1 MNYILN
7 LLQGMFEMNANP
19 KDACIGFHKA
29 FAYKW
34 NRMKRK
40 KSKNIWEIVCG
51 AKDEITKPTIMF
63 FVLVL
68 RMAWKN
74 PEIQSRKSIRKKVS
88 RRLLEKSQL
97 FVFMVKAPQTSN
109 QFQKSLE
116 LYQIYVTRNICPGQ
130 PQSEWFS
137 IENEFIVTKNSNKKL
152 TIKKEQIQFL
162 FKAANRSKGN
172 TEQCVFP

>member
-1 MNYILN
+1 
-7 LLQGMFEMNANP
+7 
-19 KDACIGFHKA
+19 
-29 FAYKW
+29 
-34 NRMKRK
+34 MKRK
-40 KSKNIWEIVCG
+40 K
-51 AKDEITKPTIMF
+51 AKIFGKLCAAPKMKSQNQQLCFLYWCFEWHKKTPKFKADFVDETEK
-63 FVLVL
+63 
-68 RMAWKN
+68 AN
-74 PEIQSRKSIRKKVS
+74 QKKVS
-88 RRLLEKSQL
+88 RRLLERSQL

-116 LYQIYVTRNICPGQ
+116 LYQIFVTKNICPGQ

-162 FKAANRSKGN
+162 FKAENRSKGN

>member
-1 MNYILN
+1 MLALDSTR
-7 LLQGMFEMNANP
+7 LLHINEIEWSEKKAKIFGKLCAAPKMKSQNQQLCFLYWCFEWHKKKP
-19 KDACIGFHKA
+19 K
-29 FAYKW
+29 
-34 NRMKRK
+34 
-40 KSKNIWEIVCG
+40 
-51 AKDEITKPTIMF
+51 
-63 FVLVL
+63 
-68 RMAWKN
+68 
-74 PEIQSRKSIRKKVS
+74 IQSRKSIGKKFS
-88 RRLLEKSQL
+88 RRLLGKSQL

>member
-1 MNYILN
+1 MPIQKMLALDSTRLLHINEIEWSEKKAKIFGKLCAAPKMKSQNQQLCFLYWCFEWHKKTARNSKQIL
-7 LLQGMFEMNANP
+7 
-19 KDACIGFHKA
+19 
-29 FAYKW
+29 
-34 NRMKRK
+34 
-40 KSKNIWEIVCG
+40 S
-51 AKDEITKPTIMF
+51 TKQKMQT
-63 FVLVL
+63 
-68 RMAWKN
+68 K
-74 PEIQSRKSIRKKVS
+74 KKVS

>member
-1 MNYILN
+1 MKSNEAKKKQKYLGNCVRRQRWNHKTNNYVFCTGASNGIKKTPK
-7 LLQGMFEMNANP
+7 FKADFVDETEKAN
-19 KDACIGFHKA
+19 
-29 FAYKW
+29 
-34 NRMKRK
+34 
-40 KSKNIWEIVCG
+40 
-51 AKDEITKPTIMF
+51 
-63 FVLVL
+63 
-68 RMAWKN
+68 
-74 PEIQSRKSIRKKVS
+74 QKKVS
-88 RRLLEKSQL
+88 RRLLERSQL

-116 LYQIYVTRNICPGQ
+116 LYQIFVRRNICPGQ